1 MTMLKISLGGGLMF
15 LLAIAGQIIGAS
27 FLPATKGFIH
37 PTSTFACVGG
47 FVVALF
53 CMARLIA
60 SGIDLSMVVP
70 VMTCSVPLGIL
81 AVAFLYYGEPASIS
95 KVALLVTAVGLIG
108 VASVLGSRT

>member
-1 MTMLKISLGGGLMF
+1 MLKISLSGGLMF
-15 LLAIAGQIIGAS
+15 LLAIAGQVIGAS
-27 FLPATKGFIH
+27 FLPATKGFTH
-37 PTSTFACVGG
+37 ATYTFACVGG

-108 VASVLGSRT
+108 VASVLGPPT